1 MVLACVLIGC
11 KAGKYSKVVNELKK
25 LKDVKKALGVHGR
38 WDVVAE
44 VMVTDLKALGDVAL
58 KINGLEGVTASETL
72 IAFEEG

>member
-1 MVLACVLIGC
+1 MG
-11 KAGKYSKVVNELKK
+11 
-25 LKDVKKALGVHGR
+25 